1 MEKKTLSKL
10 CLLPEAKLYS
20 TDPTCHMAS
29 AISRIYDYH
38 TFAIPLCSHHL
49 NKVINSD
56 GIIIQLFTSL
66 ELVHR
71 MRSEL
76 QVM

>member
-1 MEKKTLSKL
+1 M
-10 CLLPEAKLYS
+10 
-20 TDPTCHMAS
+20 CHTVS
-29 AISRIYDYH
+29 IISRIYDYH
-38 TFAIPLCSHHL
+38 ECAIPIHSHNL

-66 ELVHR
+66 ELVHGLS
-71 MRSEL
+71 SEL